1 MNIPMLDL
9 KLQYGSLREELDGA
23 VARVVQSQN
32 FILGEEVE
40 AFEMEIARYLG
51 SRHALGVSSGTDALL
66 LGLMALG
73 IEPGDEVILPTF
85 SFFATAGVVARLGA
99 RPRFVDIDPA
109 TYNIDPEGIAPEISE
124 RTAAIIPVHLFGQ
137 GADLDRIRELASG
150 AEVPVVEDAAQA
162 LGAVDRHERS
172 LGTVGEV
179 GCYSFFPSKNLGA
192 FGDAGLVVTDDTE
205 LWEKMKLMRVHGA
218 AQAYMHEVVGGN
230 FRIDALQAAVLRVKL
245 PHLETWSLGRK
256 ENADRYRARFLERDL
271 SREGEIFPSD
281 EYPIALP
288 VEAAVGVNGLHHIYN
303 QFVIRAVDRDAL
315 AANLRAK
322 GIGNA
327 VYYPV
332 PFHRQPCFR
341 PWIDPSQQFP
351 AADRAASE
359 VLALPV
365 FPELTTDQ
373 IDQVVEAIAD
383 FYMGRSSESSVGGIE
398 ERGVDA

>member
-9 KLQYGSLREELDGA
+9 KLQYASLRAELDGA
-23 VARVVQSQN
+23 VARVVQSPN

-40 AFEMEIARYLG
+40 SFEQEIARYLG

-66 LGLMALG
+66 LALMALG
-73 IEPGDEVILPTF
+73 VAPGDEVILPTF

-99 RPRFVDIDPA
+99 HPRFVDIDPA
-109 TYNIDPEGIAPEISE
+109 TYNIDPQGVAAAISE

-150 AEVPVVEDAAQA
+150 ANLPVIEDAAQA
-162 LGAVDRHERS
+162 LGAVDRHGES
-172 LGTVGEV
+172 LGTIGQV

-192 FGDAGLVVTDDTE
+192 FGDAGLVVTDDTD

-218 AQAYMHEVVGGN
+218 AQAYMHDVVGGN

-245 PHLETWSLGRK
+245 PHLEAWSLGRRV
-256 ENADRYRARFLERDL
+256 NADRYRAKFLERGL
-271 SREGEIFPSD
+271 SREVETFPSD

-288 VEAAVGVNGLHHIYN
+288 TETAAGSDRLHHIYN

-315 AANLRAK
+315 AAHLREQ

-332 PFHRQPCFR
+332 PFHRQPCFE

-365 FPELTTDQ
+365 FPELSTDQ
-373 IDQVVEAIAD
+373 INYVVDAIAN
-383 FYMGRSSESSVGGIE
+383 FYGRRSSETSVGGIE
-398 ERGVDA
+398 ARGIDA

>member
-9 KLQYGSLREELDGA
+9 KLQYASIRADLEAA
-23 VARVVQSQN
+23 VARVVQSQH

-40 AFEMEIARYLG
+40 AFEREIADYLG

-66 LGLMALG
+66 LALMALG
-73 IEPGDEVILPTF
+73 VVPGDEVILPTF

-109 TYNIDPEGIAPEISE
+109 TYNIDPQGVADVISD

-137 GADLDRIRELASG
+137 GADLDRIGELASG
-150 AEVPVVEDAAQA
+150 ANIPVVEDAAQA
-162 LGAVDRHERS
+162 LGAVDRHGRS
-172 LGTVGEV
+172 LGTFGQV

-245 PHLETWSLGRK
+245 PHLEEWSFGRRN
-256 ENADRYRARFLERDL
+256 NADRYREKFLELGL
-271 SREGEIFPSD
+271 SRDREIFPSD

-288 VEAAVGVNGLHHIYN
+288 VESAAGRDGLHHIYN

-315 AANLRAK
+315 AVHLREQ

-332 PFHRQPCFR
+332 PFHRQPCFE
-341 PWIDPSQQFP
+341 PWVDPAQQFP

-365 FPELTTDQ
+365 FPELSTEQ
-373 IDQVVEAIAD
+373 IEYVVNAIAE
-383 FYMGRSSESSVGGIE
+383 FYRGNSSERRVGGIE
-398 ERGVDA
+398 ARGIDA